1 MVWRR
6 PVTTALVALTL
17 LDACGGGAATGSGA
31 KSAHGSATSIAS
43 RRLDDR
49 PPLVLVRRD
58 GDPSPA
64 VAFAVTTDTPLAA
77 AATSAALRARLATRG
92 FSVRLQPN
100 ALGFALSALVPN
112 AQEARRFVQVV
123 GAVLELPFAANDAAL
138 EAVRSSLAAL
148 STTRAPGPAEATVAA
163 CSGELALGDT
173 AKTWDPASE
182 KGRHELAAWFKAA
195 RAVHRAAFAVVG
207 PPSVLTAVED
217 ALAQGSAWP
226 DGSALDDPWPA
237 RDELGTDFTANAS
250 HRLSLAVRLP
260 NEDTAARAARA
271 LAAPGS
277 ALQRRLSALRPEWRL
292 DRTLAIGRPRGACL
306 RLDVVPTH
314 SEVGPSATDVARAL
328 TVVAEESRAFGAAP
342 GRGELDEAI
351 AGATHPGDAAAA
363 AAWRALVGRDEPG
376 PVRTAVSYSATPA
389 ERGRFELA
397 AAVSAERQAEKEPF
411 IEVARR
417 AEPGQGRLWAL
428 FAPTCGTSVESAASA
443 GESAL
448 VVTALA
454 RSAPE
459 GEVTVEPWLAPDG
472 AGLLVGTRRLTPA
485 ETTAAQAT
493 RLGRALGELVAT
505 ARPTPTDLASAR
517 EELTS
522 GLGGEQHR
530 GYFVALD
537 ALTQGHPSWLEPRGT
552 FAALASA
559 PTGGF
564 EAALQRWLGRPLR
577 VAVLANGDATQ
588 PDSIRR
594 EIERWLRPIRG
605 DAARCPSRNH
615 PASPTTELTLS
626 VSGDAP
632 EGSYVGIPFPPFER
646 RLPVEARAALVL
658 LNRSGGWLDQVLSD
672 LPASAT
678 ALALGGPDAAAFVV
692 EVVTT
697 ESQRHLAVERLRQ
710 LFERLATGRVA
721 TQADVDLARREL
733 AQGEAGELLDPRR
746 RVVATFRGATKPEPV
761 LDASRL
767 AAFLA
772 TLRRG
777 GTVVVHV
784 ASRG

>member
-1 MVWRR
+1 M
-6 PVTTALVALTL
+6 TTALVALTL
-17 LDACGGGAATGSGA
+17 LDACGGSSTTTGA
-31 KSAHGSATSIAS
+31 KNARGSAVSVAR

-58 GDPSPA
+58 GDPTPA
-64 VAFAVTTDTPLAA
+64 VAFAVATDTPLAA
-77 AATSAALRARLATRG
+77 AATSAALRARLAARG
-92 FSVRLQPN
+92 FAVRLQPS
-100 ALGFALSALVPN
+100 ALGFSVSALVPN
-112 AQEARRFVQVV
+112 AAEARRFVQVV
-123 GAVLELPFAANDAAL
+123 AAVLEVPFAANDPAL
-138 EAVRSSLAAL
+138 EAVRAAL
-148 STTRAPGPAEATVAA
+148 TALAGTRVPGPAEAAVTA

-173 AKTWDPASE
+173 AKSWDPASD
-182 KGRHELAAWFKAA
+182 KGRSDLAAWFKAA
-195 RAVHRAAFAVVG
+195 RAVHRSAFAAVG
-207 PPSVLTAVED
+207 PAELLKTVED

-237 RDELGTDFTANAS
+237 RDELATDFTPTAT

-271 LAAPGS
+271 LAAPS
-277 ALQRRLSALRPEWRL
+277 STLVRRLSALRPEWRL
-292 DRTLAIGRPRGACL
+292 DRSMAIGRPRGACL

-328 TVVAEESRAFGAAP
+328 TIVAEESRALGTLT
-342 GRGELDEAI
+342 GRGDLDEAI

-363 AAWRALVGRDEPG
+363 AAWRALVGHGEPG
-376 PVRTAVSYSATPA
+376 VVRTAVSYSATPA
-389 ERGRFELA
+389 ERGRFDLA
-397 AAVSAERQAEKEPF
+397 TAVIAERQAEKEPLV
-411 IEVARR
+411 EVARR

-448 VVTALA
+448 VVSALA

-459 GEVTVEPWLAPDG
+459 GEVSVEPWIAPDG
-472 AGLLVGTRRLTPA
+472 VGLLVGTRRLTPA
-485 ETTAAQAT
+485 ESSDAQAV
-493 RLGRALGELVAT
+493 RLGRAIGELVAT
-505 ARPTPTDLASAR
+505 ARPTPTDIASAR

-559 PTGGF
+559 PAGGF

-577 VAVLANGDATQ
+577 VAVLANGGANQSETL
-588 PDSIRR
+588 RR
-594 EIERWLRPIRG
+594 ELERWLRPLRG
-605 DAARCPSRNH
+605 DVARCPSHNH
-615 PASPTTELTLS
+615 PASPSTELTLA

-632 EGSYVGIPFPPFER
+632 EGSYVGVPFPPFDR

-678 ALALGGPDAAAFVV
+678 ALALGGPDAAALVV

-697 ESQRHLAVERLRQ
+697 ESQRTLAVDRLRQ
-710 LFERLATGRVA
+710 LFDRLSTGRIA

-746 RVVATFRGATKPEPV
+746 RVVATFRGATKPEAP
-761 LDASRL
+761 LDVSRL
-767 AAFLA
+767 SAFLA